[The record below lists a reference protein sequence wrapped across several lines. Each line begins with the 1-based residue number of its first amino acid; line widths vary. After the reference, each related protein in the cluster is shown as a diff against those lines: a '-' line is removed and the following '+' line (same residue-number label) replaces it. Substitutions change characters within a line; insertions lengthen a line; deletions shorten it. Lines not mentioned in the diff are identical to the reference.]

1 MPDRHT
7 LTVMDLLAGC
17 AAFAAVSDTGSFT
30 IGAARIR
37 IPQSV
42 ASRRVAALEADL
54 GGRLLDRT
62 GRRAT
67 LTPFGA
73 AVLPRARRL
82 VDDAAALRRDAAR
95 ARTAPFR
102 LALPVGWPV
111 TVAADLA
118 LAARAEGLVLD
129 LQHGDPA
136 DRDRSSRVHDVDAAL
151 TCVPADQATWSVR
164 LGAGT
169 RPASPRVTAGGAPT
183 AGAPDRP
190 GASPRPTALRLA
202 SFRADRSTPPA
213 GRRRLWLEPEDDVP
227 TVRDAVLRSRD
238 ATGLAAD
245 QVVLAPTLT
254 AAVTEVL
261 GSDDA
266 LLCTERQAVD
276 LRLRW
281 RPLTDLP
288 LVRGYALRGPVGG
301 DVARVAEALAG
312 AMATALGAEAAP

>member
-1 MPDRHT
+1 
-7 LTVMDLLAGC
+7 MDLLAGC
-17 AAFAAVSDTGSFT
+17 AAFAAVADTGSFT
-30 IGAARIR
+30 IGAARLR

-42 ASRRVAALEADL
+42 ASRRVAALEAEL

-82 VDDAAALRRDAAR
+82 VDHAAALRRDAAR
-95 ARTAPFR
+95 ARTAPVR
-102 LALPVGWPV
+102 LALPTGWPV

-118 LAARAEGLVLD
+118 LAARTAGLVLD

-151 TCVPADQATWSVR
+151 TCVPADQATWSVP

-169 RPASPRVTAGGAPT
+169 RPRAPRRTAGGAPPT
-183 AGAPDRP
+183 ATTARPAAPP
-190 GASPRPTALRLA
+190 APPALRLA
-202 SFRADRSTPPA
+202 SFRADRATPPT

-227 TVRDAVLRSRD
+227 TVRDEVMRLRD

-245 QVVLAPTLT
+245 QVVVAPTLT
-254 AAVTEVL
+254 TAVTEVL

-266 LLCTERQAVD
+266 LLCTERQAAD

-281 RPLTDLP
+281 QPLSDLP
-288 LVRGYALRGPVGG
+288 LVRGYALRGPAGG
-301 DVARVAEALAG
+301 DVARVEEALAG
-312 AMATALGAEAAP
+312 PLATALGAEAVP